1 MNICNELRVSLF
13 LQARV
18 ISSFHFISPFSSF
31 FLLRGS
37 GAPEPF
43 LFVPQKGAGKRR
55 RWFFSHF
62 SGTKLP
68 PGEGRRAPLGAIPC
82 PKAPL
87 CKGSWLPLGRL
98 RSCSSKRPRSGL
110 PAWWGRFPLGVPFAR
125 PKGTKTRLGR
135 SPLRTSLGYE
145 AVNMSSLCSAR
156 YPCCGSCHCHHTR
169 PLWQLALWLGGFHLR
184 AFPGE
189 AAFPPPSARPPAA
202 GNSCTPG

>member
-43 LFVPQKGAGKRR
+43 LFVPEKGSRKDCPSPISPAQTSAPAGD
-55 RWFFSHF
+55 
-62 SGTKLP
+62 
-68 PGEGRRAPLGAIPC
+68 APLGAIPC

-110 PAWWGRFPLGVPFAR
+110 PAWWGRYPLGVPFERA
-125 PKGTKTRLGR
+125 KGTKTRLGR
-135 SPLRTSLGYE
+135 SPLRTSLGVPGWNC
-145 AVNMSSLCSAR
+145 VNPMVGPGPGGVTWVAWQV
-156 YPCCGSCHCHHTR
+156 YGKR
-169 PLWQLALWLGGFHLR
+169 PLLCEMVPLLPGPH
-184 AFPGE
+184 PGE
-189 AAFPPPSARPPAA
+189 AAFPPPGARLSLA
-202 GNSCTPG
+202 GNSGSPG

>member
-43 LFVPQKGAGKRR
+43 LLA
-55 RWFFSHF
+55 
-62 SGTKLP
+62 SGEDSSSPISLVQSCS

-110 PAWWGRFPLGVPFAR
+110 PAWWGRFPLGVPFERA
-125 PKGTKTRLGR
+125 KGTKTRW
-135 SPLRTSLGYE
+135 YE
-145 AVNMSSLCSAR
+145 AGPASSWCSAR
-156 YPCCGSCHCHHTR
+156 HPCCGPCHCHYTR
-169 PLWQLALWLGGFHLR
+169 PPGQLALQLGGFHVRAYLR
-184 AFPGE
+184 KSGV
-189 AAFPPPSARPPAA
+189 SAA
-202 GNSCTPG
+202 GSHTADSWEQRLTRVRPWW